1 MNLQKDLSRSYSN
14 KMLGIVLLL
23 FLLFA
28 GCFLF
33 FQNGREKQYR
43 IALLDQ
49 KLLGLNGQIHQYLL
63 SRPGDFD
70 MSDCVLDY
78 SGGNL
83 RITLIDREGVVL
95 YDNMS
100 DSIALFDN
108 HLQRRE
114 IVEAR
119 RFGHGN
125 DICRQSE
132 NIGGDFYYC
141 ATWFHNDGYY
151 VRTALPYDASLI
163 RELSDDKNYLYFAIA
178 VFVILAG
185 VLLLFNRR
193 LSVYRQIKQMQDA
206 LLVEREK
213 LLTHLRISREGLGV
227 FSSRRRA
234 LLVNPLFTKYADTIS
249 DTPLTTI
256 ETIFA
261 TKDFAPVTRF
271 LDETDAGHVSGERIG
286 NTGERR
292 LTYNISTAGMVF
304 EVNCVVFLDH
314 SFEVSVNDITERDK
328 QTNLKRQLTQN
339 VSHELRTPVS
349 SIQGYLETIMR
360 TPDLDA
366 ARVRH
371 FIERCYVQSTRLTNM
386 LRDISVLTK
395 MDEAQGPTEMREIA
409 LEDIVD
415 EVVDDLREEIAGR
428 NMTIAIDIPHGLP
441 MKGNATLLYSVFRN
455 LIENSVA
462 YAGEGTHMELRLFRR
477 DREYYYFSYSD
488 NGVGVPEEHLPRLFE
503 RFYRVDGGRS
513 RKMGGT
519 GLGLAIVKNAI
530 ILHGGS
536 ISAKPHAGKGLEF
549 IFTLRAPYN
558 LEKHELAL

>member
-49 KLLGLNGQIHQYLL
+49 KLIGLNGQIHQFLL
-63 SRPGDFD
+63 SHPDNYD
-70 MSDCVLDY
+70 LSDCSLDY
-78 SGGNL
+78 RGGNL

-119 RFGHGN
+119 RYGHGN
-125 DICRQSE
+125 DICRASE
-132 NIGGDFYYC
+132 NLEGDFYYC
-141 ATWFHNDGYY
+141 ATWFHTDGYY
-151 VRTALPYDASLI
+151 IRTALPYDESLI

-178 VFVILAG
+178 VFLILAG

-213 LLTHLRISREGLGV
+213 LLTHLRISREGLGI
-227 FSSRRRA
+227 FNSRRRA
-234 LLVNPLFTKYADTIS
+234 MLVNPLFTKFADTIS

-256 ETIFA
+256 ETIFD
-261 TKDFAPVTRF
+261 TKDFEPVARF
-271 LDETDAGHVSGERIG
+271 LDETDAGHMSGERVG
-286 NTGERR
+286 NAGERR
-292 LTYNISTAGMVF
+292 LTYNLSKAGMVF

-328 QTNLKRQLTQN
+328 QTTLKRQLTQN
-339 VSHELRTPVS
+339 ISHELRTPVS

-360 TPDLDA
+360 TPNLDA
-366 ARVRH
+366 ERIRH
-371 FIERCYVQSTRLTNM
+371 FIERCYMQSTRLTNM

-395 MDEAQGPTEMREIA
+395 MDEAQGPAEMREIV

-415 EVVDDLREEIAGR
+415 EVVDDMREEIAGR
-428 NMTIAIDIPHGLP
+428 NMRITIDMPHGLP

-462 YAGEGTHMELRLFRR
+462 YAGEGTQIELKLFRR

-530 ILHGGS
+530 QLHGGS
-536 ISAKPHAGKGLEF
+536 ISAKLHAGQGLEF

-558 LEKHELAL
+558 IDKHELAL